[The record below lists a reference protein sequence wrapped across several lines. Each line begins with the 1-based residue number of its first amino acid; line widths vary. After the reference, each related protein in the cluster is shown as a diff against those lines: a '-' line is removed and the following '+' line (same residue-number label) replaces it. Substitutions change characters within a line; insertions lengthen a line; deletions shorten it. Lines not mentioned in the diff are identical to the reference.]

1 MEAAADTVPVITLT
15 GFLGSGKS
23 TLLNAVLGRSAMPP
37 VAVIVNELGEIPIDH
52 ALIENVTEGIAVLPS
67 GCVCCAVR
75 SDLEY
80 TLRDL
85 YLKRVRRVIPDFHAV
100 LLETTGL
107 ADPGPV
113 LQTLFSQPARELRY
127 TAGIVLTTVDC
138 THAAETLSVYPEAM
152 RQIAMADR
160 LVLTKSDLSNPHELE
175 ATEDWIDTLNPA
187 APRIVTTKGNAAL
200 EELFGRGFPDAL
212 HTESAEMDRWF
223 TAAEPHPSHANT
235 IRAYSYSIPS
245 PLEWERVHA
254 ALKDL
259 LASHGEHILRAKGL
273 LQIVGIDQPVVLQA
287 VHHTLYPP
295 DLLSGWSGQPHG
307 SRLVVIVDGVERET
321 VDRAVAACSTAG
333 SSHPRA

>member
-52 ALIENVTEGIAVLPS
+52 ALIENVTEGIAVLRS

-85 YLKRVRRVIPDFHAV
+85 YLKRVRRVIPNFRAV

-113 LQTLFSQPARELRY
+113 LQTLFSQPVRELRY

-138 THAAETLSVYPEAM
+138 THAAGTLSAYPEAM
-152 RQIAMADR
+152 RQIAVADR
-160 LVLTKSDLSNPHELE
+160 LVLTKSDLSRPDELR
-175 ATEDWIDTLNPA
+175 AAEDWIDTLNPT
-187 APRIVTTKGNAAL
+187 APRIVTAKGSAAL

-212 HTESAEMDRWF
+212 HAEAAEMERWF
-223 TAAEPHPSHANT
+223 TAEPHPRHAHT
-235 IRAYSYSIPS
+235 IQAYSYSIPL

-254 ALKDL
+254 ALKRL
-259 LASHGEHILRAKGL
+259 LADHGEHILRAKGL
-273 LQIVGIDQPVVLQA
+273 LQIVGIEQPVVLQA
-287 VHHTLYPP
+287 VHHTIYPP
-295 DLLSGWSGQPHG
+295 DLLSGWGSHPRE
-307 SRLVVIVDGVERET
+307 SRLVVIVDGIEREI
-321 VDRAVAACSTAG
+321 VDRAVAGCSAVEVP
-333 SSHPRA
+333 HAP

>member
-23 TLLNAVLGRSAMPP
+23 TLLNAVLGSNAMPP

-52 ALIENVTEGIAVLPS
+52 ALIENVSEGIAVLPS

-80 TLRDL
+80 TLREL
-85 YLKRVRRVIPDFHAV
+85 YLKRVRRVIPDFRAV
-100 LLETTGL
+100 VLETTGL

-113 LQTLFSQPARELRY
+113 LQTLFSQPVRELRY
-127 TAGIVLTTVDC
+127 SAGIVLTTVDC
-138 THAAETLSVYPEAM
+138 THAADTLSAYPEAM
-152 RQIAMADR
+152 RQIAVADR
-160 LVLTKSDLSNPHELE
+160 LVLTKSDLSSPHELR
-175 ATEDWIDTLNPA
+175 ATDDWIDTLNPA

-200 EELFGRGFPDAL
+200 DELFGRGFPDAL
-212 HTESAEMDRWF
+212 HTESADMDRWF
-223 TAAEPHPSHANT
+223 TAAEPHHANT

-245 PLEWERVHA
+245 PLDWERVHA

-259 LASHGEHILRAKGL
+259 LARHGERILRAKGL

-295 DLLSGWSGQPHG
+295 DLLSGWAEHPRE
-307 SRLVVIVDGVERET
+307 SRLVVIVDGIERET
-321 VDRAVAACSTAG
+321 VDRAVAACSAP
-333 SSHPRA
+333 S

>member
-1 MEAAADTVPVITLT
+1 MEAAADTVPVVTLT

-23 TLLNAVLGRSAMPP
+23 TLLNAVVGRSEMPP

-52 ALIENVTEGIAVLPS
+52 ALLENVTEGIAVLRS

-85 YLKRVRRVIPDFHAV
+85 YLKRVRRVIPDFRAV

-113 LQTLFSQPARELRY
+113 LQTLFSQPVRELRY
-127 TAGIVLTTVDC
+127 TAGIVVTTVDC
-138 THAAETLSVYPEAM
+138 THAAETLSAYPEAM
-152 RQIAMADR
+152 RQIAVADR
-160 LVLTKSDLSNPHELE
+160 LVLTKSDLSSADELRV
-175 ATEDWIDTLNPA
+175 TEDWIDTLNPA
-187 APRIVTTKGNAAL
+187 AARIVTSKGSASL

-212 HTESAEMDRWF
+212 HTEAAEIERWF
-223 TAAEPHPSHANT
+223 TAESHPRHANT
-235 IRAYSYSIPS
+235 IQAYSYSIPS
-245 PLEWERVHA
+245 PLEWERVHV
-254 ALKDL
+254 ALKTL
-259 LASHGEHILRAKGL
+259 LADHGEHILRAKGL

-295 DLLSGWSGQPHG
+295 DVLSGWAGYPRE
-307 SRLVVIVDGVERET
+307 SRLVVIVDGIAREI
-321 VDRAVAACSTAG
+321 VDRAVAACTVAG
-333 SSHPRA
+333 LPLTP

>member
-1 MEAAADTVPVITLT
+1 
-15 GFLGSGKS
+15 
-23 TLLNAVLGRSAMPP
+23 LNAVLGRSAMPP

-52 ALIENVTEGIAVLPS
+52 ALIENVTEGIAVLRS

-85 YLKRVRRVIPDFHAV
+85 YLKRVRRVIPDFRAV

-113 LQTLFSQPARELRY
+113 LQTLFSQPVRELRY

-138 THAAETLSVYPEAM
+138 THAAGTLSAYPEAM
-152 RQIAMADR
+152 RQIATADR
-160 LVLTKSDLSNPHELE
+160 LVLTKSDLSSPHELQ

-187 APRIVTTKGNAAL
+187 APRIVIAKGSAPL
-200 EELFGRGFPDAL
+200 DELFGSGFPDAL
-212 HTESAEMDRWF
+212 HTQAAEMYRWF
-223 TAAEPHPSHANT
+223 TVGRHPSHANT

-245 PLEWERVHA
+245 PLEWDRIHT
-254 ALKDL
+254 ALKNL
-259 LASHGEHILRAKGL
+259 LAAHGQHILRAKGL

-295 DLLSGWSGQPHG
+295 DLLSGWAGHSRE
-307 SRLVVIVDGVERET
+307 SRLVVIVDGIDREI
-321 VDRAVAACSTAG
+321 VDRAVAACESAP
-333 SSHPRA
+333 SQSP

>member
-23 TLLNAVLGRSAMPP
+23 TLLNAVLGRTAMPP

-52 ALIENVTEGIAVLPS
+52 ALIQNVTEGIAVLPS

-85 YLKRVRRVIPDFHAV
+85 YLKRVRHVIPDFRAV

-138 THAAETLSVYPEAM
+138 THAAETLSAYPEAM

-160 LVLTKSDLSNPHELE
+160 LILTKSDLSSADDLQ
-175 ATEDWIDTLNPA
+175 ATEDWLDTLNPS
-187 APRIVTTKGNAAL
+187 APRVVTTKGNAAL
-200 EELFGRGFPDAL
+200 DELFGRGFPDAL
-212 HTESAEMDRWF
+212 HTESAEIDRWF
-223 TAAEPHPSHANT
+223 TTEPHPSHANT

-245 PLEWERVHA
+245 PLEWERVHT
-254 ALKDL
+254 ALKNL

-295 DLLSGWSGQPHG
+295 DLLCGWSGHPRE
-307 SRLVVIVDGVERET
+307 SRLVVIVDGIEREP
-321 VDRAVAACSTAG
+321 VDRAVAACSTPGLPLAT
-333 SSHPRA
+333 